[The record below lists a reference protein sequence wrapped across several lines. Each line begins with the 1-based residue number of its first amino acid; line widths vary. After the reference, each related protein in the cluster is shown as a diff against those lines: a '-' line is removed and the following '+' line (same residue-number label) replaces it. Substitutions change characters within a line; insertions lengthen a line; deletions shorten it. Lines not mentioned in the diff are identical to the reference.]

1 MRKTLLSL
9 IAAAAISG
17 AAGVNA
23 QAEEI
28 VVHKGDTL
36 WKLSKEYGVSVDSI
50 KKWNNL
56 SSDVI
61 HPNDSLEISPVKH
74 LLVSKGDSLWNIAKV
89 YGVSVEDLMKWN
101 KLSSDVIHPGLDLVI
116 YTDRSDNNSVQAASA
131 NVQEENKVLG
141 TDSQAQA
148 KPAAKPQAEAK
159 PQVVAKP
166 QAEAK
171 PQVVAKPQAE
181 AKPQASNP
189 APAADTASDSKEIT
203 VSATAYT
210 ADCKGC
216 SGTTATGVD
225 LKANPNQ
232 KVIAVDPS
240 VIPLGTKVHVQGY
253 GYATASDT
261 GGAIK
266 GNKIDVFIP
275 NQSDAIEWGRKQVK
289 VTIID

>member
-1 MRKTLLSL
+1 MKKTLLSL

-36 WKLSKEYGVSVDSI
+36 WKLSKQYGVSVDSI

-74 LLVSKGDSLWNIAKV
+74 LLVSKGDTLWNIAKV
-89 YGVSVEDLMKWN
+89 HGVSVEDLMKWN

-116 YTDRSDNNSVQAASA
+116 YTNLSGDNQVQAADTS
-131 NVQEENKVLG
+131 VQEENKVMA
-141 TDSQAQA
+141 TTA
-148 KPAAKPQAEAK
+148 KAEEKAPA
-159 PQVVAKP
+159 
-166 QAEAK
+166 
-171 PQVVAKPQAE
+171 
-181 AKPQASNP
+181 STP
-189 APAADTASDSKEIT
+189 APSQPANTEKAPVKEEVSGKEIT

-225 LKANPNQ
+225 LKANPDQ

-275 NQSDAIEWGRKQVK
+275 NHNEAIQWGRKQVK